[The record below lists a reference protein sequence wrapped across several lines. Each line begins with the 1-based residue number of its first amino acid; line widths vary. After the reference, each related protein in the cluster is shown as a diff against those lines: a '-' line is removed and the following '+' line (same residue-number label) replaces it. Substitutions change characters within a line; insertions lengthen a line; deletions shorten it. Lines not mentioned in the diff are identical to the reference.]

1 MRSFLIDL
9 HRRMVGAFRQDGV
22 IRREEGQG
30 LAEYAL
36 ILFFIAVVA
45 VASLTLLGGKIS
57 LLLSEVA
64 TSL

>member
-1 MRSFLIDL
+1 MIYHVQHALSTI
-9 HRRMVGAFRQDGV
+9 Q
-22 IRREEGQG
+22 IRIEAILRAEEGQG

-36 ILFFIAVVA
+36 ILFFVAVVA

-64 TSL
+64 ASL